1 MNYIKVGMD
10 TSKEKVVCA
19 YRANGAGEVTVI
31 TLANR
36 KEAVKPWIEK
46 LQAQGVVQACYE
58 ASSVG
63 YALYRWLT
71 GWGAECEV
79 VAPSLIP
86 KKPGNHVKTDT
97 RDAKELLSL
106 FEADLL
112 TSVQVPTESEEALRD
127 LVRSRGDMR
136 KTLTQHKH
144 RLNQLMQRHGR
155 IYPGKAHWTQTH
167 MKWLSQEA
175 FEETAT
181 EATKAFYLRWVE
193 QSQAELDRVE
203 TAIREQAPQ
212 HKATYG
218 LAQRFTGFYGIDVM
232 SGIGLASEL
241 LDVRRFQKPGQLMA
255 FVGLTGREYS
265 SGPVVRRGAITKTGN
280 AHVRHLLIQA
290 AWKYTRKPVASKR
303 LREHWKSQP
312 AALEAIAQ
320 KARDRLYKRYHHLVN
335 RGKAKQ
341 KAVVA
346 VAREL
351 AGFLWSAGQI
361 EATAA

>member
-63 YALYRWLT
+63 YALYRWMT
-71 GWGAECEV
+71 GWGAECAV

-127 LVRSRGDMR
+127 LVRSRGDM
-136 KTLTQHKH
+136 
-144 RLNQLMQRHGR
+144 
-155 IYPGKAHWTQTH
+155 
-167 MKWLSQEA
+167 
-175 FEETAT
+175 
-181 EATKAFYLRWVE
+181 
-193 QSQAELDRVE
+193 
-203 TAIREQAPQ
+203 
-212 HKATYG
+212 
-218 LAQRFTGFYGIDVM
+218 
-232 SGIGLASEL
+232 
-241 LDVRRFQKPGQLMA
+241 
-255 FVGLTGREYS
+255 
-265 SGPVVRRGAITKTGN
+265 
-280 AHVRHLLIQA
+280 
-290 AWKYTRKPVASKR
+290 
-303 LREHWKSQP
+303 
-312 AALEAIAQ
+312 
-320 KARDRLYKRYHHLVN
+320 
-335 RGKAKQ
+335 
-341 KAVVA
+341 
-346 VAREL
+346 
-351 AGFLWSAGQI
+351 
-361 EATAA
+361 